1 MQNHLLHQETGV
13 LISQRQSIF
22 HPWKQADAFN
32 VGLVSIAAVILHYLY
47 SWQDCAFPPRS
58 KLESL
63 LFSPRSQL
71 GLPWRLFTGSVS

>member
-1 MQNHLLHQETGV
+1 MQNHLLHQETAV

-22 HPWKQADAFN
+22 RPCKQADAFN
-32 VGLVSIAAVILHYLY
+32 VGLVSIAAVILHSLY
-47 SWQDCAFPPRS
+47 SWQDCAPLRS

-63 LFSPRSQL
+63 LFSAHSQF